1 MRRRNVTGEKGKIL
15 EGAGSSR
22 ARAEEEAGGKFS
34 LNRLLKRRVWPG
46 GWIVEGIESP
56 RVMA

>member
-34 LNRLLKRRVWPG
+34 LNRLLKRRVWL
-46 GWIVEGIESP
+46 
-56 RVMA
+56 